1 MKLSKKQLNEIY
13 ADNRNRQLSL
23 FLGAC
28 ERKVVNDEWGNPRNM
43 SLQYLSDQDIINLV
57 DWWKKHHTE
66 QKYTIQVLPTNHG
79 YLNIEQNNGGIGVTS
94 PNQILDF
101 ETHFTKQEIEQLK
114 QRDDLAIDWNKA
126 KIEPVEDDD
135 NAC

>member
-1 MKLSKKQLNEIY
+1 MKLSEKQLNEIY
-13 ADNRNRQLSL
+13 ERKDR
-23 FLGAC
+23 LGAFLDDC
-28 ERKVVNDEWGNPRNM
+28 AISIFSHGWGPMIHDVANLP
-43 SLQYLSDQDIINLV
+43 DQDIKDLV

-79 YLNIEQNNGGIGVTS
+79 YLNIEQNNGGIGVSS

-101 ETHFTKQEIEQLK
+101 KTHFTKQEIEQLK

-135 NAC
+135 NAH